1 MKKKLTRSN
10 NFIQLLLFTNQV
22 KVIKVSTLAVTCKVI
37 LVFTISHYYFLQCT
51 NIVITIYIWLLFL
64 SYSSINP
71 NFGLLRDQFCVVGGG
86 WGVRGKGGIKLLC
99 CLKLN
104 RIMLETGNLL
114 RKYTHICSFRC
125 QYFFYLYSK
134 QQHDRYVRDFL
145 VLFSSFVR

>member
-71 NFGLLRDQFCVVGGG
+71 NFGLLRDQFCVGGG
-86 WGVRGKGGIKLLC
+86 GRLGGARGGRDKTTLLSETQQNYARNWKFVTEVHTHMQFQMSVFFLPL
-99 CLKLN
+99 LKA
-104 RIMLETGNLL
+104 IA
-114 RKYTHICSFRC
+114 
-125 QYFFYLYSK
+125 
-134 QQHDRYVRDFL
+134 
-145 VLFSSFVR
+145 